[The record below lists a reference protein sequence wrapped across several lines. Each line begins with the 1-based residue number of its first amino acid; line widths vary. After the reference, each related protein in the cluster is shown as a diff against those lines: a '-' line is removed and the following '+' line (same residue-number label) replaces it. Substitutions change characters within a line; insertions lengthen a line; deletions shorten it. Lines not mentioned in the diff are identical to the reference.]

1 MPGALGLDA
10 LDGYAAPPPGSHQL
24 LTPPAPEP
32 PFEDPGELAQVWGE
46 RWGASDEIG
55 LLRKVL
61 VRAPGPALEAISAE
75 AYRPELDALVD
86 PGGNWYFTGGGAPDL
101 AAFHAQ
107 HAGLVETLR
116 AEGVEVHVA
125 EPLPFPFTKAGYVR
139 DPLVTVRGGAIIG
152 RLAPRM
158 RRGEEAD
165 ITRTVA
171 EIGLP
176 ILATT
181 VGSGTLEGGSF
192 MKLRPGL
199 AVLGTSVRCNR
210 AGAAQ
215 LRATLER
222 IGWELMV
229 VDLPGFVVHLD
240 IHFAMVDRDRALV
253 NAEGLPYT
261 FMEDLRALGIELI
274 WAHPEE
280 PWALNL
286 LTLSPGRVL
295 TSTAAP
301 RTAEVL
307 RSRGIEV
314 LTIPFD
320 EVHRNG
326 GGIHCSTMELLRDD
340 A

>member
-1 MPGALGLDA
+1 MSGALGLDA

-32 PFEDPGELAQVWGE
+32 PFDAELAQVWGE
-46 RWGASDEIG
+46 QWGASDEVG
-55 LLRKVL
+55 RLRKVL
-61 VRAPGPALEAISAE
+61 VRAPGPALEAIAPQH
-75 AYRPELDALVD
+75 YRPELDALVD
-86 PGGNWYFTGGGAPDL
+86 PDGNWYYTGGDAPDL
-101 AAFHAQ
+101 ARFHAQ

-125 EPLPFPFTKAGYVR
+125 ESLPFPFTKAGYVR

-171 EIGLP
+171 GLGLP

-199 AVLGTSVRCNR
+199 AALGTSVRCNR
-210 AGAAQ
+210 AGAEQ
-215 LRATLER
+215 LRSTLAR

-301 RTAEVL
+301 RTAELL
-307 RSRGIEV
+307 RERGIEV